1 MKKISESSIQQSA
14 FLWLNNNYG
23 LKHHSPR
30 LKMFSVS
37 NESILLMASIL
48 KSYRV
53 PESIVNKATAL
64 SIDKM
69 KAMGMVNGVSDTIV
83 VLPNKTLFCE
93 FKVQDGRQSDKQ
105 KEFQQI
111 VTDLGQEYHVVR
123 SLEQFKEIINE
134 KINKK

>member
-1 MKKISESSIQQSA
+1 
-14 FLWLNNNYG
+14 
-23 LKHHSPR
+23 
-30 LKMFSVS
+30 
-37 NESILLMASIL
+37 MASIL

>member
-1 MKKISESSIQQSA
+1 
-14 FLWLNNNYG
+14 
-23 LKHHSPR
+23 
-30 LKMFSVS
+30 
-37 NESILLMASIL
+37 MASIL

-83 VLPNKTLFCE
+83 VLPNKTLYCE
-93 FKVQDGRQSDKQ
+93 FKTSVGVQSQAQ

-111 VTDLGQEYHVVR
+111 VTDLGHEYHVVR

-134 KINKK
+134 NLR

>member
-1 MKKISESSIQQSA
+1 MKKISESSIQQSC
-14 FLWLNNNYG
+14 FLWLTNTQG
-23 LKHHSPR
+23 LKHHYPR

-37 NESILLMASIL
+37 NEAILLMASIL

-64 SIDKM
+64 SMDKM
-69 KAMGMVNGVSDTIV
+69 KSMGMVNGVSDTIV

-93 FKVQDGRQSDKQ
+93 FKVQDGRQSEKQ

-111 VTDLGQEYHVVR
+111 VTDLGHEYHVVR
-123 SLEQFKEIINE
+123 SLEQFKDIINE
-134 KINKK
+134 NIRQ

>member
-14 FLWLNNNYG
+14 FLWLTNNYG

-30 LKMFSVS
+30 LKMFSVP
-37 NESILLMASIL
+37 NELAMMLGAIL
-48 KSYRV
+48 KSYRI
-53 PESIVNKATAL
+53 PDSIVNKAVSQVL
-64 SIDKM
+64 DKM
-69 KAMGMVNGVSDTIV
+69 RSTGMSSGVSDTIV

-93 FKVQDGRQSDKQ
+93 FKTSVGVQSQSQ

-111 VTDLGQEYHVVR
+111 VTDLGHEYHVVR

-134 KINKK
+134 NLRQ

>member
-1 MKKISESSIQQSA
+1 
-14 FLWLNNNYG
+14 
-23 LKHHSPR
+23 
-30 LKMFSVS
+30 
-37 NESILLMASIL
+37 MASIL

-53 PESIVNKATAL
+53 PDSIVNKATSL

-83 VLPNKTLFCE
+83 VLPNKTMFCE

-111 VTDLGQEYHVVR
+111 VTDLGHEYHVVR
-123 SLEQFKEIINE
+123 SLEQFKKIINE
-134 KINKK
+134 NLR

>member
-1 MKKISESSIQQSA
+1 MKKISESSIQQSC
-14 FLWLNNNYG
+14 FLWLNNTYG

-37 NESILLMASIL
+37 NEAILLMASIL

-64 SIDKM
+64 TIDKM
-69 KAMGMVNGVSDTIV
+69 KSMGMVNGVSDTIV

-93 FKVQDGRQSDKQ
+93 FKTSVGVQSTSQ

-134 KINKK
+134 NLR